1 MVLKVGFK
9 IKDRGRYE
17 RGIAKVPTCEFTKTI
32 TKVEMGRCNI
42 LFGCKVVMI
51 RLSLIIIVDDF
62 RQELKCIL
70 DSSV

>member
-42 LFGCKVVMI
+42 LFGCKVLYV
-51 RLSLIIIVDDF
+51 
-62 RQELKCIL
+62 
-70 DSSV
+70 

>member
-42 LFGCKVVMI
+42 LFGCKV
-51 RLSLIIIVDDF
+51 LY
-62 RQELKCIL
+62 
-70 DSSV
+70 